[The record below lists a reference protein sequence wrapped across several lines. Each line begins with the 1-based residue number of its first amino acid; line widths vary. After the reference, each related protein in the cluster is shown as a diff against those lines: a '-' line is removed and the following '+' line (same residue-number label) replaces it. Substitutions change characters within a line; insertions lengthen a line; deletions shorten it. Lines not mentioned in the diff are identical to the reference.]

1 MVKRFKSG
9 SLKLTKNSDPD
20 KYKYNDLGLVLVQS
34 SHLKIKAYENSYYF

>member
-20 KYKYNDLGLVLVQS
+20 KYKYNDLGFGS
-34 SHLKIKAYENSYYF
+34 CSRFSFKDKSIWK